1 MYFSRLEW
9 LNSRKISTY
18 SIRPSTF
25 HPHKKIALTF
35 FSQIAIHNSSTCK
48 LNLPNE
54 CLYIMDFFASIVCWN
69 KSVSCLPFSFMLG
82 HCTAEY
88 IGQFSRYLCVSSET
102 SVCDGKML
110 VCMTRIAQKKLFN
123 RTFQKFKMFPRSPE
137 PSNPKEKQTKKGFFQ
152 SNKYSTEK

>member
-69 KSVSCLPFSFMLG
+69 KSVSCLPFSFLLG
-82 HCTAEY
+82 HCMAEY
-88 IGQFSRYLCVSSET
+88 IGQFSRYLCVRSET
-102 SVCDGKML
+102 SVYDGKML
-110 VCMTRIAQKKLFN
+110 VCMTRIAQKNCLIEHSKSSKCFHGVL
-123 RTFQKFKMFPRSPE
+123 
-137 PSNPKEKQTKKGFFQ
+137 NP
-152 SNKYSTEK
+152 